1 MVVKQLNG
9 VATSVGKHNIG
20 RSATEREMCKREGK
34 KAELF
39 SKEGMT
45 PELVAY
51 S

>member
-1 MVVKQLNG
+1 MWENTTLGDQQQKERCVKENL
-9 VATSVGKHNIG
+9 
-20 RSATEREMCKREGK
+20 ERKGK